1 MHSIRR
7 DWRMQRSAAFLTMPQ
22 RNRPASVSAHEM
34 TLDAH
39 VHKCDSARKQL
50 CNNPNHRHITTHDEM
65 AGNVNVHATSG
76 HQPATRWTNC
86 GIAGVLF
93 LPSVST
99 LDDVS
104 IGKTL
109 AKLGGCSL
117 LGGILVAGMMF
128 PVAGGFGL
136 ASNKAAQTVENTSAQ
151 LIEGEVPAVTTMVDV
166 NGDPIAW
173 IYDQRRWEVPS
184 DRISNE
190 MKLAIVSVEDRR
202 FADHDGVDWQGT
214 VRAFLTNT
222 TSGQIEQGAST
233 LVQQYVKNYQL
244 LVLAKNDAER
254 RAAIETTP
262 ARKIREIR
270 MALELDSRLSKEE
283 ILTRYLNL
291 VPFGNGAYGV
301 QEAAQT
307 YFGIDA
313 ADLNVAQSAML
324 AGIVQSSS
332 ALNPYTNPE
341 RVTERRNIVL
351 DTMIEN
357 IPDRAEEFRAAQSEP
372 LGVLPR
378 PKMLPAGCIA
388 AEDRGFFCDYVMQYL
403 ASIGMSREQVS
414 RGGYLIRTTL
424 DPEIQDS
431 AVRAVTNKTSPQAT
445 GVANVLNLIQPGK
458 ESHRVLA
465 MASSRAY
472 GLDGS
477 NNETVSPQPFSM
489 VGHGAGSVFKLF
501 PTAAAMEQG
510 MGINTYLNVP
520 HRINAY
526 GLGNGG
532 APGCPPATYCVENYS
547 TYPSSMSLTEA
558 LATSPNTPFIGLIQQ
573 AGVEATVDMAVRL
586 GLRSYTRPGT
596 SGYDEQSL
604 ADFVVSGNQGS
615 FTLGP
620 LAVNPLELANV
631 AATLAS
637 EGTWCPPS
645 PVDAVIDR
653 YGNAVELAHEPC
665 EEVVDPG
672 LATALSQ
679 ALGQDHTGNGTA
691 ARAAGAS
698 GWTAPVSAKTGT
710 TNSNYSASFLGYTNT
725 IAGVSYIYGD
735 SPTPAPICSFPVR
748 QCYSGNLFGGNEP
761 AETWFQAVAPIVGK
775 LGPLQAPQGTDRRF
789 LAGDPRNQVP
799 NVAGLT
805 QSTAIRRL
813 EAAGYSYTTE
823 WTSSAESRGV
833 VTSYSP
839 NGFAAPGATI
849 TLYVSDGS
857 QRVVRPARPQQ
868 EETSPQQDN
877 TNGTEGAAPT
887 PARAGQ
893 QRPDLPDSVEVPG
906 LPEPMPVPN
915 N

>member
-1 MHSIRR
+1 M
-7 DWRMQRSAAFLTMPQ
+7 
-22 RNRPASVSAHEM
+22 
-34 TLDAH
+34 
-39 VHKCDSARKQL
+39 
-50 CNNPNHRHITTHDEM
+50 
-65 AGNVNVHATSG
+65 
-76 HQPATRWTNC
+76 
-86 GIAGVLF
+86 
-93 LPSVST
+93 
-99 LDDVS
+99 
-104 IGKTL
+104 

-117 LGGILVAGMMF
+117 LGGVLLAGIMF

-173 IYDQRRWEVPS
+173 VYDQRRFEVPS

-202 FADHDGVDWQGT
+202 YADHDGVDWQGT
-214 VRAFLTNT
+214 ARAFLTNT

-233 LVQQYVKNYQL
+233 IVQQYVKNYQL
-244 LVLAKNDAER
+244 LVLAQNDAER

-313 ADLNVAQSAML
+313 ADLNVTQSAML

-341 RVTERRNIVL
+341 RVLARRNVVL

-357 IPDRAEEFRAAQSEP
+357 IPERAAELSAAKEEP
-372 LGVLPR
+372 LGVLPQ
-378 PKMLPAGCIA
+378 PKVLPQGCIA
-388 AEDRGFFCDYVMQYL
+388 ADDRGFFCDYVMQYL
-403 ASIGMSREQVS
+403 ASIGMPRDQVS
-414 RGGYLIRTTL
+414 RGGYLIQTTL

-431 AVRAVTNKTSPQAT
+431 AVRAVTNNTSPQAS
-445 GVANVLNLIQPGK
+445 GVANVLNLIQPGQ

-465 MASSRAY
+465 MASSRIY
-472 GLDGS
+472 GLDIS
-477 NNETVSPQPFSM
+477 SNETVSPQPFSM
-489 VGHGAGSVFKLF
+489 VGHGAGSIFKIF
-501 PTAAAMEQG
+501 PTAAALEQG
-510 MGINTYLNVP
+510 MGIDTWVNVP
-520 HRINAY
+520 ARYNAY
-526 GLGNGG
+526 GMGHGG

-547 TYPSSMSLTEA
+547 GYKPSMSLTEA
-558 LATSPNTPFIGLIQQ
+558 LATSPNTTFVAMIEQ

-604 ADFVVSGNQGS
+604 ADMVVDGNQGS

-620 LAVNPLELANV
+620 LAVNPLELSNV

-637 EGTWCPPS
+637 DGMWCPPT
-645 PVDAVIDR
+645 PVDSVIDR

-665 EEVVDPG
+665 EQVVEPG

-679 ALGQDHTGNGTA
+679 ALGQDHTGIGTA
-691 ARAAGAS
+691 ARAASVS

-710 TNSNYSASFLGYTNT
+710 TNSNYSAGFLGYTNT

-735 SPTPAPICSFPVR
+735 SPTPSPICSFPVR
-748 QCYSGNLFGGNEP
+748 QCYGGNLFGGNEP
-761 AETWFQAVAPIVGK
+761 AQTWFQAVGPVVSK
-775 LGPLQAPQGTDRRF
+775 LGPLQAPQATDRRYV
-789 LAGDPRNQVP
+789 AGDARNQVP

-813 EAAGYSYTTE
+813 EAAGYNYNTVWS
-823 WTSSAESRGV
+823 SSAESRGV

-839 NGFAAPGATI
+839 SGFAARGSTV

-857 QRVVRPARPQQ
+857 QRVVRPSPPREEQGGGQQ
-868 EETSPQQDN
+868 QTQSP
-877 TNGTEGAAPT
+877 AT
-887 PARAGQ
+887 PARSED
-893 QRPDLPDSVEVPG
+893 RPDLPDSVEVPG
-906 LPEPMPVPN
+906 LPEPMPVPELN
-915 N
+915 RN

>member
-1 MHSIRR
+1 M
-7 DWRMQRSAAFLTMPQ
+7 
-22 RNRPASVSAHEM
+22 
-34 TLDAH
+34 
-39 VHKCDSARKQL
+39 
-50 CNNPNHRHITTHDEM
+50 
-65 AGNVNVHATSG
+65 
-76 HQPATRWTNC
+76 RWTNC

-93 LPSVST
+93 LLRGST
-99 LDDVS
+99 LGLVS
-104 IGKTL
+104 IGKTV

-117 LGGILVAGMMF
+117 LGGVLLAGMMF

-166 NGDPIAW
+166 NGDPLAW
-173 IYDQRRWEVPS
+173 IYDQRRFEVPS
-184 DRISNE
+184 DRISND

-214 VRAFLTNT
+214 ARAFLTNT

-244 LVLAKNDAER
+244 LVLAQNDAER

-307 YFGIDA
+307 YFGINA
-313 ADLNVAQSAML
+313 TDLNPAQSAML

-341 RVTERRNIVL
+341 RVLNRRNVVL

-357 IPDRAEEFRAAQSEP
+357 IPERAEEFRAAKEEP
-372 LGVLPR
+372 LGVLPE
-378 PKMLPAGCIA
+378 PKMLPQGCIA
-388 AEDRGFFCDYVMQYL
+388 ADDRGFFCDYVMQYL
-403 ASIGMSREQVS
+403 ASVGIPRDQVT
-414 RGGYLIRTTL
+414 RGGYLIQTTL
-424 DPEIQDS
+424 DPDVQDS
-431 AVRAVTNKTSPQAT
+431 AVRAVRNNTSPQAT
-445 GVANVLNLIQPGK
+445 GVANVLNLIQPGS

-465 MASSRAY
+465 MASSRVY

-477 NNETVSPQPFSM
+477 NNETVSPQTFSM
-489 VGHGAGSVFKLF
+489 VGHGAGSIFKIF
-501 PTAAAMEQG
+501 PTAAALEQG
-510 MGINTYLNVP
+510 MGIDTWVNVP
-520 HRINAY
+520 ARYEARGMGY
-526 GLGNGG
+526 GG

-547 TYPSSMSLTEA
+547 SYKPSMSLTEA
-558 LATSPNTPFIGLIQQ
+558 LATSPNTTFIGMIEQ

-586 GLRSYTRPGT
+586 GLRSYTRPGS
-596 SGYDEQSL
+596 SGYGEQSL
-604 ADFVVSGNQGS
+604 AEMVADQNQGS

-620 LAVNPLELANV
+620 VAVNPLELSNV

-637 EGTWCPPS
+637 DGMWCPPT
-645 PVDAVIDR
+645 PVDAIIDR
-653 YGNAVELAHEPC
+653 YGNAIEIAHEPC
-665 EEVVDPG
+665 EQVVEPG

-679 ALGQDHTGNGTA
+679 ALGQDHTGVGTA
-691 ARAAGAS
+691 ARAAGAT

-710 TNSNYSASFLGYTNT
+710 TNSNYSAGFLGYTNT
-725 IAGVSYIYGD
+725 VAGVSYIYGD
-735 SPTPAPICSFPVR
+735 SPTPSPVCSFPVR

-761 AETWFQAVAPIVGK
+761 AQTWFQAVGPVASQ
-775 LGPLQAPQGTDRRF
+775 LGPIQAPQATDRKYVS
-789 LAGDPRNQVP
+789 GDPRNQVP

-813 EAAGYSYTTE
+813 ESSGYSYNTV

-857 QRVVRPARPQQ
+857 QRVVRPSPPRR
-868 EETSPQQDN
+868 ETQ
-877 TNGTEGAAPT
+877 APAT
-887 PARAGQ
+887 PARSE
-893 QRPDLPDSVEVPG
+893 QRPELPDSVEVPG

-915 N
+915 LNN